1 MTRRAFG
8 DAATLLLTASL
19 GMVVEIAAGRLLAP
33 HVGMSLYTWTAVI
46 AVVVGGFSVGH
57 LWGGRLADRLPE
69 RRSGHR
75 AVAWLLGGCAL
86 SCAAAVPLL
95 RLVAPTMVAED
106 TPPLLGI
113 LGLAVAGFLAP
124 SLLVGAVSPPVM
136 AMAVRE
142 APSDRVGRVLGRL
155 AALGAFGAIAGTL
168 VAGFAAVPLAGSSAT
183 MLGCAAIYAALAA
196 AHGWAAVGA
205 RGAVLPVLALVLA
218 PLLAQAAPWRSECL
232 RESGYFCLRFDTLR
246 IPGAGEARL
255 LVLDHLAH
263 GINLRDAPDLLV
275 QPYLHLV
282 DELATARGIDDAPVA
297 FFAGGGAL
305 TLPRAWSVTRPAG
318 RSLVTEIDPAVTD
331 FAAEHLWASPAP
343 QVTILHRDARVAMQA
358 LPPMPRF
365 DVVLADAFLD
375 LAMPSHLTTREWHQ
389 AVRLRLTPGGA
400 YLAHV
405 LEDRADP
412 RFLLALVRTLA
423 LDFPVVEVWV
433 EARRA
438 EGPRVSYLVLAADT
452 ATPSA
457 RLQAAG
463 GPERDW
469 ARLPAD
475 YVAARATASPVL
487 TDDRAPVEALM
498 THLLLDR
505 KGARR

>member
-1 MTRRAFG
+1 MTRRAWG
-8 DAATLLLTASL
+8 DAVTLLLTAAL

-57 LWGGRLADRLPE
+57 LWGGRLADRLPG
-69 RRSGHR
+69 RASGHL
-75 AVAWLLGGCAL
+75 AVAWMLGGCAL
-86 SCAAAVPLL
+86 TCAVAVPLL
-95 RLVAPTMVAED
+95 HLVAPAMVAEE

-113 LGLAVAGFLAP
+113 LGLALTGFLAP

-142 APSDRVGRVLGRL
+142 APPERVGRLLGRL
-155 AALGAFGAIAGTL
+155 SALGAFGAIAGTL

-183 MLGCAAIYAALAA
+183 MLGCAGLYAALAA
-196 AHGWAAVGA
+196 AHGWAA
-205 RGAVLPVLALVLA
+205 RGWRATVPPALVVLLL
-218 PLLAQAAPWRSECL
+218 PLMAQAAPWRSDCQQ
-232 RESGYFCLRFDTLR
+232 ESGYFCLRFDTMQ

-263 GINLRDAPDLLV
+263 GINLRDAPELLV

-282 DELATARGIDDAPVA
+282 DELASARGIGAAPVA

-305 TLPRAWSVTRPAG
+305 TLPRAWSLTRPG
-318 RSLVTEIDPAVTD
+318 GDYLVAEIDPDVSA
-331 FAAEHLWASPAP
+331 FAAAHLWFTPGP
-343 QVTILHRDARVAMQA
+343 PVRLVHRDARVALQA
-358 LPPMPRF
+358 LPAQPRF
-365 DVVLADAFLD
+365 DLVLADAFLD
-375 LAMPSHLTTREWHQ
+375 LAMPAHLTTREWHR
-389 AVRLRLTPGGA
+389 AVRARLLPGGA

-412 RFLLALVRTLA
+412 RFLLALARTLA

-438 EGPRVSYLVLAADT
+438 EGQRVSYLLLASDT
-452 ATPSA
+452 ETAVA
-457 RLQAAG
+457 RLSAAQ
-463 GPERDW
+463 GPLRDW
-469 ARLPAD
+469 ARLPAAF
-475 YVAARATASPVL
+475 VATRAATSPVL

-498 THLLLDR
+498 THLLLDP